1 MRSASFGLDI
11 HLVSDIIILLH
22 NDVSR
27 KPISIDEFLIGQS
40 VQHLT
45 PVSKYWFSRKGFLFS
60 CLVSGKVITFVG
72 VPCARQTWLLTHE
85 RYNRSKHADTYTLFQ
100 NLYNTKLDWF

>member
-27 KPISIDEFLIGQS
+27 KPISIDELLNGQT

-45 PVSKYWFSRKGFLFS
+45 PVSKYWFSTQKFL
-60 CLVSGKVITFVG
+60 VV
-72 VPCARQTWLLTHE
+72 W
-85 RYNRSKHADTYTLFQ
+85 
-100 NLYNTKLDWF
+100 